1 MVTPYILFNK
11 QCEEAMRYYE
21 EVFSGEKLTIQ
32 RYQDYI
38 PEGVE
43 EDVSNYVL
51 HGEMELFGS
60 PFTFADEFS
69 IPFQVGNN
77 VHLTVNPSG
86 VEEAAAMFDALKEAG
101 EVYLPP
107 TKTFYS
113 PFHGSVKDKYGIVWN
128 MIVI

>member
-51 HGEMELFGS
+51 QRSLDGKS
-60 PFTFADEFS
+60 
-69 IPFQVGNN
+69 
-77 VHLTVNPSG
+77 
-86 VEEAAAMFDALKEAG
+86 KRC
-101 EVYLPP
+101 
-107 TKTFYS
+107 
-113 PFHGSVKDKYGIVWN
+113 
-128 MIVI
+128 